1 MWKEAKVSELNS
13 VIGLKQIP
21 TYEWCVFRIGFFFLN
36 RTPKKYV
43 SERDGLQAQILLTI
57 LSSIVNILK
66 ETSEND

>member
-43 SERDGLQAQILLTI
+43 SERDGLQAQIC
-57 LSSIVNILK
+57 
-66 ETSEND
+66 